1 MADCI
6 LKMADI
12 TKKFSGIRA
21 LDCVNLMIERGEIHA
36 LCGENGAGDSDIMM
50 TDTINPLKS
59 KFKGFHKTFKQDD
72 LGLSLSYFLLN

>member
-59 KFKGFHKTFKQDD
+59 KFKASTK
-72 LGLSLSYFLLN
+72 LLNKTI

>member
-36 LCGENGAGDSDIMM
+36 LCDECLERLVSIW
-50 TDTINPLKS
+50 
-59 KFKGFHKTFKQDD
+59 
-72 LGLSLSYFLLN
+72 LL

>member
-72 LGLSLSYFLLN
+72 LGLSLSSFLLN